1 VRYKAWWRG
10 GGLAIAAVSLVAA
23 SGCGGETTD
32 VSKGVANINK
42 DLLSAQGVRLDCP
55 KTVDGGAGT
64 VFTCTIRNTKNKR
77 SAKLRMKVAKQ
88 NGQLAVDIASEKEF
102 RAALQ
107 KIGAA

>member
-1 VRYKAWWRG
+1 M
-10 GGLAIAAVSLVAA
+10 
-23 SGCGGETTD
+23 
-32 VSKGVANINK
+32 SKGVANINK

-88 NGQLAVDIASEKEF
+88 NGQLAVARQRKEF

-107 KIGAA
+107 QIGAA